1 MLTPEAFLSDAESII
16 AVLKMLLRQRYRI
29 DAELESDS
37 RLETLG
43 IDSLHILD
51 LLLDVEA
58 ELGIEL
64 GGLALPPHA
73 TLGQLAGAIADV
85 CDRSA

>member
-1 MLTPEAFLSDAESII
+1 MKVLTT
-16 AVLKMLLRQRYRI
+16 LLRQRYRI
-29 DAELESDS
+29 DAELGADC
-37 RLETLG
+37 RLEALG

-73 TLGQLAGAIADV
+73 TLGQLAAAIADV

>member
-1 MLTPEAFLSDAESII
+1 MRIPEASLSDSVSII
-16 AVLKMLLRQRYRI
+16 AVLKMLLRQRYCI
-29 DAELESDS
+29 DAELASDS

-73 TLGQLAGAIADV
+73 TLGQLADAIADV

>member
-1 MLTPEAFLSDAESII
+1 MSDSETII
-16 AVLKMLLRQRYRI
+16 AVLKTLLRERYCI
-29 DAELESDS
+29 DAALESSS
-37 RLETLG
+37 RLESLG

-73 TLGQLAGAIADV
+73 TLGQLADAIAGV
-85 CDRSA
+85 HDRST

>member
-1 MLTPEAFLSDAESII
+1 LPEPDSII
-16 AVLKMLLRQRYRI
+16 AVLTTLLRQRYRI
-29 DAELESDS
+29 DAELNADS
-37 RLETLG
+37 RLEALG

-58 ELGIEL
+58 ELGLEL

-73 TLGQLAGAIADV
+73 TLSQLASAIADMR
-85 CDRSA
+85 DQRY